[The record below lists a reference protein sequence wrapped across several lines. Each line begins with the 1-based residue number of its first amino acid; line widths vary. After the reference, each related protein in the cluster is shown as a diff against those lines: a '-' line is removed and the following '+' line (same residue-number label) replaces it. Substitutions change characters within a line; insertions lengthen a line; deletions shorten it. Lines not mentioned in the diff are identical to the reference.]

1 MVSSNIEEVGQEDNK
16 WQEEIFT
23 KKYLGSIISYR
34 MMNRRGFASYTIAKM
49 RQLCETS
56 VGHTDV
62 TNVDQSFYHKYMIS
76 NNEYTLS

>member
-1 MVSSNIEEVGQEDNK
+1 MTGRDL
-16 WQEEIFT
+16 
-23 KKYLGSIISYR
+23 LGSIIKLPLYR

-49 RQLCETS
+49 RQLCVTS

-76 NNEYTLS
+76 NYKYTLS